1 VVRRRYAGILLG
13 ARDAVEAA
21 GFDYGHESPLEVMR
35 RLEGLDVFK
44 GRTVRL
50 PDLVVVDGGKGQLSS
65 AYKELVALGLGD
77 LPLIGLAKEREE
89 IFRPG
94 ESLPV
99 VLPHERGG
107 LRLLQRIRD
116 EAHRFANGYHQ
127 MLMKRRVEESIL
139 DDCPGVSERRKI
151 ALLKAF
157 GSVARLRKATA
168 EDIGKVA
175 GVGAKLAEQLV
186 AFLQTHRR

>member
-1 VVRRRYAGILLG
+1 MIGHWLSLLSAMLPG
-13 ARDAVEAA
+13 VQRAAV
-21 GFDYGHESPLEVMR
+21 L
-35 RLEGLDVFK
+35 
-44 GRTVRL
+44 
-50 PDLVVVDGGKGQLSS
+50 
-65 AYKELVALGLGD
+65 
-77 LPLIGLAKEREE
+77 
-89 IFRPG
+89 
-94 ESLPV
+94 SLPSGHA
-99 VLPHERGG
+99 LATWPSATIATNDLEQAA
-107 LRLLQRIRD
+107 LLKRRSEEAEASYNAALARARD

-127 MLMKRRVEESIL
+127 LLMKRRVEESIL